1 MAEEA
6 PYAHPKRVVLQT
18 RVERWRAKLQKD
30 SRLRRLYDRAALPV
44 DEPTEFR
51 VDAHTLASQLMPKDG
66 DPAARAARAAD
77 ILQEAQGIFQQA
89 EDRAAGAT
97 DRATTLQ
104 EAVGIAATLLI
115 AGAGLIVG
123 QSALQGLGWVI
134 AFALLLLGATVT
146 LVMSGLRALAA
157 ASTIHVWYRP
167 TAGDIVKRSQLPEA
181 VARTRLAA
189 ETLIDY
195 GYNTKVAGWKVAHLN
210 ASAWWYRIAL
220 AFIVSIAML
229 VGIYALFGTNHGSK
243 PTPASQAHASVFGST
258 LGAPVRQRLPHRS
271 DGDRGPLRGSWRSGR
286 RLRRCTSGQCLCSR
300 FSARSALHVRRSSP
314 WSVDHHHPVHRPQRL
329 EESDH
334 HAYRGGL
341 AKPAES
347 PNLLRLS
354 LMRLER
360 LPSRRRTHGASE
372 LTRPP
377 SAFPT
382 DPASPHPDHDRPVLA
397 DAGVVAKALT
407 ELVIFDG
414 APDGRT
420 EHRLQLRRLRGRL
433 RLRASPEEFDVLA
446 MGGLR
451 ARRVHPLAEVLTD
464 TGNAQFFCKQWDA
477 RHELPSDLAAARAD
491 EAFERED
498 HPRQHDVHVV
508 LPGEMLSS
516 PQCPAESPR
525 QATADASPSIQ

>member
-146 LVMSGLRALAA
+146 LVMSGLQALAA

-243 PTPASQAHASVFGST
+243 PTPASQAHASVLAPHLAHLSANVSRTGPTVTVVLSEAR
-258 LGAPVRQRLPHRS
+258 GAQGAVSVAARQGNVSARVS
-271 DGDRGPLRGSWRSGR
+271 QRGQRFTFAARRHGRWTITIRFTGRSGWKSQII
-286 RLRRCTSGQCLCSR
+286 T
-300 FSARSALHVRRSSP
+300 
-314 WSVDHHHPVHRPQRL
+314 
-329 EESDH
+329 
-334 HAYRGGL
+334 
-341 AKPAES
+341 
-347 PNLLRLS
+347 
-354 LMRLER
+354 
-360 LPSRRRTHGASE
+360 RT
-372 LTRPP
+372 
-377 SAFPT
+377 
-382 DPASPHPDHDRPVLA
+382 
-397 DAGVVAKALT
+397 VA
-407 ELVIFDG
+407 V
-414 APDGRT
+414 
-420 EHRLQLRRLRGRL
+420 
-433 RLRASPEEFDVLA
+433 
-446 MGGLR
+446 
-451 ARRVHPLAEVLTD
+451 
-464 TGNAQFFCKQWDA
+464 
-477 RHELPSDLAAARAD
+477 
-491 EAFERED
+491 
-498 HPRQHDVHVV
+498 
-508 LPGEMLSS
+508 
-516 PQCPAESPR
+516 
-525 QATADASPSIQ
+525 